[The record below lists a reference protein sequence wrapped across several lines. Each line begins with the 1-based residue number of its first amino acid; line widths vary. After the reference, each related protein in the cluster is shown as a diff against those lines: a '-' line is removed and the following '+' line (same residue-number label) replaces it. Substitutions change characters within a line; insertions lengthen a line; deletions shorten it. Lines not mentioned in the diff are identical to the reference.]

1 MTGVS
6 RTVDSNNVP
15 TYTAGSAGTVPA
27 PGVNDHGKYLESS
40 GNWSFPVPT
49 GMIMWWPRMP
59 SVNQNVVTS
68 NIPSGWIQCK
78 GQHLR
83 IKDSN
88 GNHTI
93 WYPLAEV
100 LQDPTDGLD
109 SLNEGGLYVSHVADT
124 VAWDAI
130 GDKHNYIVL
139 PDLRGEFI
147 RGWDRDAETET
158 TERGVDPGRGLGSA
172 QDDEFESH
180 NHTIQ
185 FGATYSVLGP
195 DDGNRMRFD
204 RDPDPGDET
213 DEGPTTPTVS
223 SVASGGA
230 ETRPRN
236 IAMIAII
243 KT

>member
-1 MTGVS
+1 
-6 RTVDSNNVP
+6 
-15 TYTAGSAGTVPA
+15 
-27 PGVNDHGKYLESS
+27 
-40 GNWSFPVPT
+40 
-49 GMIMWWPRMP
+49 MP

-158 TERGVDPGRGLGSA
+158 TERGVDPGRNLGTA
-172 QDDEFESH
+172 QVDKIKDH
-180 NHTIQ
+180 RHTN
-185 FGATYSVLGP
+185 GAGSNASL
-195 DDGNRMRFD
+195 DSDG
-204 RDPDPGDET
+204 GDT
-213 DEGPTTPTVS
+213 NGAPQSITGFISPTQT
-223 SVASGGA
+223 ADGA
-230 ETRPRN
+230 DETRPRN